1 MWKPQGRLV
10 QVRSKRSYAEYE
22 GNVFCLNLNRFKLTL
37 VTMPHWWRSAREKP
51 LWQLRRLKEIYT
63 GGCKKRKKKHSAR
76 AFRYRKGKQ
85 IWSCLFF
92 CCDTNV
98 FNMVKTI
105 LSCKSSA
112 RCRSLPEHPAFQSE
126 VGIAALRRVLTSYA
140 WRNPSIGLYVDVHL
154 QRYPILSDF
163 SNLPSAYVLCMSCNL
178 QGIVKPWI
186 L

>member
-1 MWKPQGRLV
+1 MLNMKETCFVSIWTDSNSPWLLCHTGGG
-10 QVRSKRSYAEYE
+10 VRGKNHFGNGGDWKRSTQV
-22 GNVFCLNLNRFKLTL
+22 GV
-37 VTMPHWWRSAREKP
+37 
-51 LWQLRRLKEIYT
+51 
-63 GGCKKRKKKHSAR
+63 KRKKKHSAR

-98 FNMVKTI
+98 FNMVQTI

-163 SNLPSAYVLCMSCNL
+163 SNLPSAYVLCMSCNF

>member
-1 MWKPQGRLV
+1 MLNMKETCFVSIWTDSNSPWLLCHTGGG
-10 QVRSKRSYAEYE
+10 VRGKNHFGNWGDWKRSAQV
-22 GNVFCLNLNRFKLTL
+22 GV
-37 VTMPHWWRSAREKP
+37 
-51 LWQLRRLKEIYT
+51 
-63 GGCKKRKKKHSAR
+63 KRKKNTQQERFATEK
-76 AFRYRKGKQ
+76 KK

-98 FNMVKTI
+98 FNMVQTI

-163 SNLPSAYVLCMSCNL
+163 SNLLSAYVLCISCNL
-178 QGIVKPWI
+178 
-186 L
+186 

>member
-1 MWKPQGRLV
+1 MLNMKETCFVSIWTDSNSPWLLCHTGGG
-10 QVRSKRSYAEYE
+10 VRGKNHFGNWGDWKRSAQV
-22 GNVFCLNLNRFKLTL
+22 GVTRKKTL
-37 VTMPHWWRSAREKP
+37 SKSVS
-51 LWQLRRLKEIYT
+51 LQ
-63 GGCKKRKKKHSAR
+63 KRKK
-76 AFRYRKGKQ
+76 

-98 FNMVKTI
+98 FNMAQTI

-154 QRYPILSDF
+154 QSYPILSDF
-163 SNLPSAYVLCMSCNL
+163 SNLLSAYVLCMSCNL
-178 QGIVKPWI
+178 
-186 L
+186 

>member
-1 MWKPQGRLV
+1 MLNMKETCFVSIWTDSNSPWLLCHTGGG
-10 QVRSKRSYAEYE
+10 VRGKNHFGNWGDWKRSAQV
-22 GNVFCLNLNRFKLTL
+22 GVTRKKTL
-37 VTMPHWWRSAREKP
+37 SKSVS
-51 LWQLRRLKEIYT
+51 LQ
-63 GGCKKRKKKHSAR
+63 KRKK
-76 AFRYRKGKQ
+76 

-98 FNMVKTI
+98 FNMVQTI

-154 QRYPILSDF
+154 QSYPILSDF
-163 SNLPSAYVLCMSCNL
+163 SNLLSAYVLCMSCNL
-178 QGIVKPWI
+178 
-186 L
+186 